1 MKFCSI
7 KLWCGHSLGGA
18 IASLLCS
25 LIYLLANKSLSN
37 KQLLCITFGAPPV
50 GDSNFCNF
58 ITADHQ
64 YDITQSNF
72 IHIVHEG
79 DMVPRV
85 MYMLEAMK
93 RYASEGSIFSSSEMH
108 KLDDASEKLQEA
120 LVANGS
126 RSSMEP
132 ALNRYFGENPSQI
145 RRILK
150 LGYRYT
156 RTKSL
161 VQVLFNTVLSHSI
174 AEYES
179 FGCVLLFPRGVESR
193 PLVCIGDPRSE
204 LQKLEDLYNF
214 DSCSVEWHS
223 TSVYLTSASKFVG
236 EYCNPSIHTVSVP
249 VPVPVAAAGAGEEEV
264 KKDDVPKQPLLNNLV
279 EILLDILSLS
289 WIPPKQSVTAERL
302 AIWKLRHYSVKAA
315 RDPGDPGG
323 ETLGSFLLDEDYTR
337 ESRMFTK
344 QFTALFRP
352 NRSGGKAL
360 RRLWGLQLF
369 RTLCAL
375 KTRTAFKNS
384 SPFQTFVSNLFKDSK
399 SAWGWLKADDIEA
412 IRPFAI
418 ALEGL
423 FSEENR
429 NKFDSLFSFFQITAK
444 DILSPVALVAA
455 AVSPRSKVFFKT
467 DYEVDV
473 NYKGRGEWHRGKV
486 IKVNKDNQTNNFNYD
501 VKFEGGLEEKAVE
514 DHLMTIA
521 SVSGYAYL
529 EKDFFYCWEALF
541 CSGARSAELRGI
553 RSQEVSTTV
562 FKRK

>member
-1 MKFCSI
+1 MV
-7 KLWCGHSLGGA
+7 CGHSLGGA

-93 RYASEGSIFSSSEMH
+93 RYTSEGSIFSSSEMH
-108 KLDDASEKLQEA
+108 KLSDASEKLQEA

-132 ALNRYFGENPSQI
+132 ALNRYFGENPGQI

-150 LGYRYT
+150 LGYRNT

-161 VQVLFNTVLSHSI
+161 VQVLFNTALRHSI

-204 LQKLEDLYNF
+204 LEKLEDLYNF
-214 DSCSVEWHS
+214 DYCSVEWHK

-236 EYCNPSIHTVSVP
+236 EYCNPSIYPVSVP
-249 VPVPVAAAGAGEEEV
+249 VPVPVAAAGADEEEE
-264 KKDDVPKQPLLNNLV
+264 KNDDVPNQPLLNNLV

-289 WIPPKQSVTAERL
+289 WIPPKQSVTSDLEAAALFHQGGSRPRRGNSRL
-302 AIWKLRHYSVKAA
+302 VSSGRRL
-315 RDPGDPGG
+315 
-323 ETLGSFLLDEDYTR
+323 YTR
-337 ESRMFTK
+337 
-344 QFTALFRP
+344 A
-352 NRSGGKAL
+352 
-360 RRLWGLQLF
+360 
-369 RTLCAL
+369 
-375 KTRTAFKNS
+375 
-384 SPFQTFVSNLFKDSK
+384 
-399 SAWGWLKADDIEA
+399 
-412 IRPFAI
+412 
-418 ALEGL
+418 
-423 FSEENR
+423 
-429 NKFDSLFSFFQITAK
+429 
-444 DILSPVALVAA
+444 
-455 AVSPRSKVFFKT
+455 
-467 DYEVDV
+467 
-473 NYKGRGEWHRGKV
+473 
-486 IKVNKDNQTNNFNYD
+486 
-501 VKFEGGLEEKAVE
+501 
-514 DHLMTIA
+514 
-521 SVSGYAYL
+521 
-529 EKDFFYCWEALF
+529 
-541 CSGARSAELRGI
+541 
-553 RSQEVSTTV
+553 
-562 FKRK
+562 